1 MHVRRRSP
9 KDDGLPLDGSASA
22 DSLQALDRSVSAD
35 SLALLGRT
43 VSADSLGHCSES
55 ADSTAVATE
64 DFRTPDEKKED
75 PRNSRVCRAMSM
87 CLKACFL
94 F

>member
-9 KDDGLPLDGSASA
+9 KDDGLPLDASASA

-35 SLALLGRT
+35 SL
-43 VSADSLGHCSES
+43 GHCSES
-55 ADSTAVATE
+55 ADSTFAPTE

-75 PRNSRVCRAMSM
+75 PRNSRSVPRGVSM